1 MQLEHIQHRSV
12 VSMKINKN
20 KTVMIVVAVAAMIV
34 LIIGASIVRAE
45 DAPGMYFIPD
55 GGSGTCG
62 EVSQISL
69 MVNTS
74 GVETG
79 MQAHVYFDPTCINIT
94 NVSYENCPWSP
105 LAGQGWSN
113 QGDHVILATMEGS
126 GVAPGVHKFATL
138 TIDCAGC
145 NCTSDLELTDLDPVD
160 IATYNTTFT
169 CSESSVIPTTIS
181 IGDCT
186 GSITMPIQFDDATD
200 VGAVDLTLTYDPL
213 IVQVDGFTA
222 ATGMDYTEVNLEDS
236 GIARIGGC
244 QATNPG
250 LDGSFDLAS
259 FSFSPVATV
268 GSSAL
273 TLTITTLK
281 DATPTGNEVAYIVM
295 NGVYMTLLNG
305 DVNDDGVVNVADG
318 VYIMKYCIG
327 VNGYETIDEA
337 AADVNG
343 DTIIDMHDAVYIF
356 KHLAGVTGFETLK

>member
-1 MQLEHIQHRSV
+1 
-12 VSMKINKN
+12 MKINKN
-20 KTVMIVVAVAAMIV
+20 KTVMIVAVVAAIIV
-34 LIIGASIVRAE
+34 LVIGASIVRAE
-45 DAPGMYFIPD
+45 PAPSMYFIPD

-62 EVSQISL
+62 ELETIDL
-69 MVNTS
+69 MVNTTTS
-74 GVETG
+74 SMTAFAYVW
-79 MQAHVYFDPTCINIT
+79 FDPACINIT
-94 NVSYENCPWSP
+94 DVDFTGSPWQP
-105 LAGQGWSN
+105 MGTTAGWSN
-113 QGDHVILATMEGS
+113 QGDHIILSLTNDPAID
-126 GVAPGVHKFATL
+126 PGIYKIAAL
-138 TIDCAGC
+138 DIDCVGG
-145 NCTSDLELTDLDPVD
+145 NCTSDIGLTRAEPIGVVP
-160 IATYNTTFT
+160 YNTTFI
-169 CSESSVIPTTIS
+169 CSEITEVPTTIS

-186 GSITMPIQFDDATD
+186 GSITMPIQFTDAID
-200 VGAVDLTLTYDPL
+200 IGAVDATLTYDPN
-213 IVQVDGFTA
+213 IVNVALSSNGN
-222 ATGMDYTEVNLEDS
+222 MDYTEMNMEVP
-236 GIARIGGC
+236 GTVRIGGC
-244 QATNPG
+244 QATSDG

-268 GSSAL
+268 GSSTL